1 MKKICK
7 RTLAVLL
14 CVLLLV
20 GIVPLGVLAVE
31 DEDSTVSMYTDSYD
45 MTGVDG
51 VGKIL
56 TKAASSNETQE
67 NSGYSFSYLSVDG
80 KTASVGFNNA
90 EACTLV
96 VAVYSEDDGQMLGS
110 GIKTVGAN
118 IFSTTVDI
126 DIATMP
132 QYFILKAFLLDAN
145 MAALCKPFSVIE
157 YSKQFEQFDKKTTDD
172 FNGNVIINFD
182 EQKDD
187 NFAVLVD
194 GAKEITSTAS
204 SNTLVSYDADSGK
217 YVFKN
222 INNAIKSLSIGDV
235 FEFES
240 NGELYLLKVK
250 TISVS
255 GSTATIYEDLTA
267 EHSDYFKY
275 IDVDESSDT
284 NGSDMTV
291 DMTNAEEGIEFLG
304 ISDWDDELQT
314 QSLVDVNNNWSA
326 GPEWKIREKYLVG
339 DSDSDVSVKVSGKIK
354 AALGF
359 NIRIYYD
366 ADWEWK
372 WDFWDSYSDYF
383 YCQLKIDFKIQGS
396 VTATGSLKH
405 DFRLGDIDFVT
416 PVGIVVSIN
425 VLLHVEASAS
435 ITIEIASIGV
445 TIGFKYD
452 EDSGFQNLC
461 SGPNIDVSPKL
472 QGQAEF
478 KVGLKLG
485 PGISFVKV
493 VEISLKPEA
502 GGKITL
508 KTDQLDA
515 AQLLNLKSVDQI
527 HACSWINCF
536 NGEVSIYGTC
546 KLEGRFFNKKKDTTI
561 MAEFTRKISDCHLK
575 ISPLEFRFQKCPN
588 IAYRCDFTVVNK
600 DDKPITNLDVKSGG
614 PDLGDN
620 YKYNVQNATDCNGQ
634 VSFFYPKGSYTATF
648 VLNGKEAATK
658 SLTVADTKKS
668 ITITI
673 DTSETDGGGS
683 GHNGGTGGSNLGN
696 YTAAFSANGG
706 AFADGTTTK
715 TLTVKAG
722 DPITAPDDPTRNN
735 YYFAGWNPD
744 LPDVMPS
751 KNTTFTATWST
762 TPVTGS
768 ADNLSNIGTKGA
780 TVQFGAYPQSKVTNS
795 ATISALNSRASGW
808 VSYEYYTGSGS
819 RADGKMTASDYMQ
832 YCDVKYGGNKY
843 RGVKFSHY
851 RPSST
856 DETSSASVFYQ
867 DDNGYTTGTT
877 YWFKY
882 EPLKWKVLDPST
894 GLVMCATI
902 IDSQPYNNYF
912 LESGTDPRGESAY
925 WGDAGKTHYASDYA
939 ESSLRQWLNQDF
951 YATAFTRSQ
960 QNKIAVNR
968 NQNNDGYRTLIGRS
982 GYTDFDS
989 DPTNDKIF
997 LLSFDEVTNSSY
1009 GFASFNSSDSARELK
1024 GSDYAQCQGLDAYY
1038 TFWWLRSPGYYSN
1051 GASHVGSRGDVG
1063 CNYTVND
1070 TSSGVCPAFKF
1081 NPASYT
1087 YTATFSA
1094 NGGAFADGTT
1104 TKTLTVKA
1112 GDPITAPGDPTRN
1125 IYDFAGWNPD
1135 LPDVM
1140 PSKNTT
1146 FTATWS
1152 TTPVTGY
1159 ADGTGSADN
1168 LSNVGTKGATVQFGA
1183 YPQSKVTDS
1192 ATISALNSRASGWVS
1207 YEYYTGSTGSGSPA
1221 DGKMTASDYM
1231 QYCDVKYGGNK
1242 YRGVKFS
1249 HYRPSSTGETSSSV
1263 SYQDDNGYT
1272 TGTTYWFKYEPLKW
1286 KVLDPST
1293 GLVMCATIIDSQP
1306 YNNYIL
1312 ESGTDPRGESAY
1324 WGDAGKTHYASD
1336 YAESSLRQWLNQDFY
1351 ATAFTRSQQNKIAVN
1366 RNQNND
1372 GYYTLKGNSNYTYL
1386 DSDPTNDK
1394 IFLLSWDEVT
1404 NSSYGFDSSDESCD
1418 SAGQLKGSDYAQ
1430 CQGLYVNR
1438 SSGSAYN
1445 GNSEWWLRSP
1455 GYFSCYAC
1463 FVYDNGYVSDCER
1476 VGLTC
1481 FGVCPA
1487 FKFNPAS
1494 LSTQSAAATNAA
1506 GKASAYDYA
1515 YSACEAGGDY
1525 ILLNVTGYGS
1535 SFTLTTGSLQ
1545 FIDRLTADENGKV
1558 CGSFVPRSAASGSTT
1573 LLIGDFGS
1581 GVEARKITATAQTDT
1596 HTHSYTSAVTKQP
1609 TCTEPGVMTYTCSCG
1624 STYDESVPATGKH
1637 TDADNDGLC
1646 DSCHKQMTGD
1656 GHCKYCG
1663 KIHTGFFAFFVKIF
1677 HRLFSLFGKTKH
1689 EVVR

>member
-56 TKAASSNETQE
+56 TKAASTNETQE

-217 YVFKN
+217 YVFEN

-372 WDFWDSYSDYF
+372 WDFWNSYSDYF

-493 VEISLKPEA
+493 VEISLEPEA

-536 NGEVSIYGTC
+536 NGEVSRYGTC
-546 KLEGRFFNKKKDTTI
+546 KLEGRIFNKKKDTTI

-575 ISPLEFRFQKCPN
+575 ISPLEFQFQKCPN

-620 YKYNVQNATDCNGQ
+620 YKYNVQNATDSNGQ

-648 VLNGKEAATK
+648 VLNGKEVATK
-658 SLTVADTKKS
+658 SLTVADTQKS

-696 YTAAFSANGG
+696 
-706 AFADGTTTK
+706 
-715 TLTVKAG
+715 
-722 DPITAPDDPTRNN
+722 
-735 YYFAGWNPD
+735 
-744 LPDVMPS
+744 
-751 KNTTFTATWST
+751 
-762 TPVTGS
+762 
-768 ADNLSNIGTKGA
+768 
-780 TVQFGAYPQSKVTNS
+780 
-795 ATISALNSRASGW
+795 
-808 VSYEYYTGSGS
+808 
-819 RADGKMTASDYMQ
+819 
-832 YCDVKYGGNKY
+832 
-843 RGVKFSHY
+843 
-851 RPSST
+851 
-856 DETSSASVFYQ
+856 
-867 DDNGYTTGTT
+867 
-877 YWFKY
+877 
-882 EPLKWKVLDPST
+882 
-894 GLVMCATI
+894 
-902 IDSQPYNNYF
+902 
-912 LESGTDPRGESAY
+912 
-925 WGDAGKTHYASDYA
+925 
-939 ESSLRQWLNQDF
+939 
-951 YATAFTRSQ
+951 
-960 QNKIAVNR
+960 
-968 NQNNDGYRTLIGRS
+968 
-982 GYTDFDS
+982 
-989 DPTNDKIF
+989 
-997 LLSFDEVTNSSY
+997 
-1009 GFASFNSSDSARELK
+1009 
-1024 GSDYAQCQGLDAYY
+1024 
-1038 TFWWLRSPGYYSN
+1038 
-1051 GASHVGSRGDVG
+1051 
-1063 CNYTVND
+1063 
-1070 TSSGVCPAFKF
+1070 
-1081 NPASYT
+1081 

-1125 IYDFAGWNPD
+1125 NYYFAGWNPD

-1152 TTPVTGY
+1152 TGY

-1207 YEYYTGSTGSGSPA
+1207 YEYYTGSGSSD

-1249 HYRPSSTGETSSSV
+1249 RYRPCYTSLTSSASD
-1263 SYQDDNGYT
+1263 SWQDDNGYT

-1312 ESGTDPRGESAY
+1312 ESGTDSRGYSAY
-1324 WGDAGKTHYASD
+1324 WGDAGKTHYAND

-1351 ATAFTRSQQNKIAVN
+1351 ATAFTRSQQNKIDVN

-1372 GYYTLKGNSNYTYL
+1372 GFYTPIGESGYTDY

-1404 NSSYGFDSSDESCD
+1404 NSSYGFASSDSSDN
-1418 SAGQLKGSDYAQ
+1418 SARRLKGSDYAQ
-1430 CQGLYVNR
+1430 CQGLYVVR

-1445 GNSEWWLRSP
+1445 GNSRWWLRSP
-1455 GYFSCYAC
+1455 GEYSDCAC
-1463 FVYDNGYVSDCER
+1463 GVSSDGYVGSVDDVNYTGE
-1476 VGLTC
+1476 
-1481 FGVCPA
+1481 GVCPA

-1494 LSTQSAAATNAA
+1494 LSTQSAAATNVAGKASAYDYAYSACESTRSAAATNVA

-1558 CGSFVPRSAASGSTT
+1558 SGSFVPRSAASGSTT

-1656 GHCKYCG
+1656 GRCKYCG